1 MKVTLLHAAVGSKKD
16 WKPKSISQNY
26 LPVSGVIGTPTSG
39 IRASEASISSP
50 QSSGFANLED
60 QTTKLQEKLEDL
72 YVRDDQHVIIPNHLQ
87 VPEADRTGIG
97 FGSFGI
103 GFATNVSS
111 SFATNSVQA
120 LLMMNVMK
128 TTHLCQMHPGKLR
141 NQMKNILQGLCFLIR
156 FFKWVWPEI

>member
-1 MKVTLLHAAVGSKKD
+1 MQLLDLKRIA
-16 WKPKSISQNY
+16 SQNY
-26 LPVSGVIGTPTSG
+26 LPISGVIGTPTSG

-87 VPEADRTGIG
+87 VPEVDRTGIS
-97 FGSFGI
+97 FGSFGT

-111 SFATNSVQA
+111 SFANDECDENYTPLPDASREAEESNEEHPARFVFLNEIFQLGLA
-120 LLMMNVMK
+120 LDM
-128 TTHLCQMHPGKLR
+128 T
-141 NQMKNILQGLCFLIR
+141 F
-156 FFKWVWPEI
+156 

>member
-1 MKVTLLHAAVGSKKD
+1 MQLLDLKRIG
-16 WKPKSISQNY
+16 SQNY

-87 VPEADRTGIG
+87 VPEADRTGIS
-97 FGSFGI
+97 FGSFGT

-111 SFATNSVQA
+111 SFATNVSSSFA
-120 LLMMNVMK
+120 NDECDENYIPLPDASREAEESNEE
-128 TTHLCQMHPGKLR
+128 HPARFVFL
-141 NQMKNILQGLCFLIR
+141 NQIFQVGLA
-156 FFKWVWPEI
+156 